1 MSNLYVYRYL
11 KELRNADRKGVAVGF
26 VSFIFFWIMWSL
38 GYVVGV
44 LGVILGMQLS
54 ARLGDLG
61 KISDEEMEELVAR
74 MNEEGPNN

>member
-1 MSNLYVYRYL
+1 
-11 KELRNADRKGVAVGF
+11 
-26 VSFIFFWIMWSL
+26 
-38 GYVVGV
+38 
-44 LGVILGMQLS
+44 LS

>member
-26 VSFIFFWIMWSL
+26 VSFIFFGIMWSL

-61 KISDEEMEELVAR
+61 EISDEEMEELVAR

>member
-38 GYVVGV
+38 GYVVGL

>member
-38 GYVVGV
+38 GYVVGL
-44 LGVILGMQLS
+44 LGVILGMQLG

-61 KISDEEMEELVAR
+61 EISDEEMEELVAR